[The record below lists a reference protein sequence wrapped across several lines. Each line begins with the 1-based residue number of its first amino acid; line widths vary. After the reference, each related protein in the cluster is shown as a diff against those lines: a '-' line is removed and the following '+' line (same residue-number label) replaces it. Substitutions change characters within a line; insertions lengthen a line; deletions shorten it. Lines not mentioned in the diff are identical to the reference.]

1 MQNLFLSFHDFYIK
15 IADDLV
21 SNALTDVLGKGVL
34 RGTYTVHLCANEG
47 VASSS
52 GGKAT
57 HAESHGF
64 EL

>member
-21 SNALTDVLGKGVL
+21 SNALADVLGKSVL
-34 RGTYTVHLCANEG
+34 GGAYTVHLRSNEG
-47 VASSS
+47 VAGFSA
-52 GGKAT
+52 GKAT
-57 HAESHGF
+57 HAEPHGL